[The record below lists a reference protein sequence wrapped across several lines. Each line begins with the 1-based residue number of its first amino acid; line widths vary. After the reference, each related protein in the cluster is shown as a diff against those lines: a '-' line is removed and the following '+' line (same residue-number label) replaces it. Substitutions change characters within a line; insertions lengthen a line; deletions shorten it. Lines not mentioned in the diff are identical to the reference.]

1 MRLWGAAALL
11 ALAGCTT
18 GITAPMDMGAGGD
31 LSATANDMASGC
43 TLAFSGDINMTV
55 PCRIFLCH
63 PTGGTENYDDLDLAG
78 PIDNPMGAHAIFD
91 VDGMFALKS
100 YTRAELRTLDVGIFT
115 ATKTYR
121 AGDAFGTGTLTV
133 TDITRPS
140 ASPCD
145 GSAHG
150 AATATLDEIVD
161 EDGGTQTSGP
171 GRVMMTATF

>member
-1 MRLWGAAALL
+1 MQRWGAAALL

-18 GITAPMDMGAGGD
+18 GITAPMDMGAPED

-43 TLAFSGDINMTV
+43 TLAFTGDVNMTV

-63 PTGGTENYDDLDLAG
+63 PTGGDNYDDLDLAG
-78 PIDNPMGAHAIFD
+78 PIDNPTGAHAIFD

-100 YTRAELRTLDVGIFT
+100 YARAELRTLDVGIMT
-115 ATKTYR
+115 ATKRYR
-121 AGDAFGTGTLTV
+121 AGDAFGTGALDV
-133 TDITRPS
+133 YDITRPS

-150 AATATLDEIVD
+150 SATATLDELVD
-161 EDGGTQTSGP
+161 DDGGVTTSGP
-171 GRVMMTATF
+171 GRVMMTASF